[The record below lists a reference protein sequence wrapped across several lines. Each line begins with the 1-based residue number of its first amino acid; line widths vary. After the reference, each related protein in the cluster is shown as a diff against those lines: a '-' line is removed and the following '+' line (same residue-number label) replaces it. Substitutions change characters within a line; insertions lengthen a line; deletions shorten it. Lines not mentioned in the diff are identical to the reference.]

1 MLQAKKKHVVDPIL
15 NGNVSIEQ
23 LREQSSSQKAKT
35 TLIPC
40 FNRPFFFSSEIP
52 EWLQVY
58 AKASPEYDC
67 FLKVTIVHYICE
79 GVYAC
84 LLTVTFKE
92 IHCNNHCHLHV
103 SLHAMRAYCPSTH

>member
-35 TLIPC
+35 TFIPC

-67 FLKVTIVHYICE
+67 FLKVTTIVHYICE

-84 LLTVTFKE
+84 LLTVTR
-92 IHCNNHCHLHV
+92 N
-103 SLHAMRAYCPSTH
+103 SLQ